1 MIGARHWG
9 GSTISNGGGTS
20 PSNRVI
26 VGRRPLHSA
35 AMEASILP
43 QRRSFYERIVDNRN
57 RSAKGKTSEKILTKL
72 DDLRARDAKSPASL
86 IYDAFRPSNSIAK
99 ASR

>member
-1 MIGARHWG
+1 
-9 GSTISNGGGTS
+9 
-20 PSNRVI
+20 
-26 VGRRPLHSA
+26 
-35 AMEASILP
+35 MEASILP

-86 IYDAFRPSNSIAK
+86 I
-99 ASR
+99 